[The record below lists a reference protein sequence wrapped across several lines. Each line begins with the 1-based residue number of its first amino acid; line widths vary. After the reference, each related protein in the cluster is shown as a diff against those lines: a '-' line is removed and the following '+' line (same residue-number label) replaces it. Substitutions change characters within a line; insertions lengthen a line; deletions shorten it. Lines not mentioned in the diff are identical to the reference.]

1 MEAAVLARFRDALR
15 LSDMSQNELA
25 RRVGLA
31 QGQLSGIFNGSK
43 VTTFTEMVDL
53 ADALDL
59 DLATVVA
66 EVEAALVD
74 PSAEVPVEAEAAY
87 LILEADR
94 EQERGNADLTPK
106 GEGS

>member
-1 MEAAVLARFRDALR
+1 MEAAVLARLRDALR
-15 LSDMSQNELA
+15 LSGMSQNELA

-53 ADALDL
+53 TDALGL

-66 EVEAALVD
+66 EAQAALVD
-74 PSAEVPVEAEAAY
+74 PASEVPIEAEVAY
-87 LILEADR
+87 LVLEADR
-94 EQERGNADLTPK
+94 EQERGTADVTK
-106 GEGS
+106 GS